1 MKKQVV
7 SILTILISCSHAFAL
22 TLDSNAPKTL
32 TADKIEYDVKTKSI
46 STSGKSVVTTT
57 DGNKATFSNT
67 FISNNMQSI
76 SGKDIELWL
85 GDNVYVS
92 SKTLSRDGDL
102 TISKDAVF
110 TACYNCDKIGNA
122 WEIHADTIT
131 QNNKEHM
138 LYFDNSVLWIYNIAP
153 IFWLPYYSMP
163 DPSVKYKTGFLAPD
177 FQSTN
182 NMGTRINIPVY
193 IALSDTHDLTAT
205 LSYLTSENPLF
216 QLEHRLNI
224 EHGEFRT
231 NGSFTHNRKGRDR
244 WAIFHD
250 DVFELGEY
258 ARASVFLERAS
269 DKTYLQKYGFENSKP
284 YLDSGAKVE
293 LFGQSSYVVADAH
306 IFQDLSSD
314 EMLQSG
320 NITKISGDI
329 LPNIRGTYQTDPFF
343 YETYALF
350 NADVLGVAGDNTSM
364 QRLIGDARIV
374 SPWTLWG
381 GNRITL
387 SLDTRYDLYN
397 FDTNMLVDGTE
408 FSGVKSRFLPS
419 GYIEWGLPL
428 FNPDEN
434 WTHVIEP
441 RARLTVMRNIDND
454 VFMEHNDSAG
464 ALLSD
469 ATLFSDKR
477 FSGYDLWENG
487 TFADYGVQW
496 SAFNTNNRISIFAG
510 QSYDFTERADTDINS
525 GFHKGQSDYVGRIEY
540 NNSKWVDLR
549 SRFRLDRDNLSL
561 KHLETDAR
569 IGTNRNYINIGH
581 IWTQQFVDLQ
591 TRDDNINELTAGVG
605 VSITDRISL
614 RFNSIYNATL
624 NAFQQHSGGIF
635 YNHPCYYLSLS
646 YKRDNAIKE
655 DYVGNTTFQFKFGIA
670 IDGQQY

>member
-1 MKKQVV
+1 MKQQVV
-7 SILTILISCSHAFAL
+7 SILTILISCGNAFAL
-22 TLDSNAPKTL
+22 TMNPNASKTL
-32 TADKIEYDVKTKSI
+32 TADKIEYNVKTKSI
-46 STSGKSVVTTT
+46 STSGKTTVTTT
-57 DGNKATFSNT
+57 DGNKAVFSDT
-67 FISNNMQSI
+67 SISNNMQNI

-92 SKTLSRDGDL
+92 SKSLSRDGNL

-110 TACYNCDKIGNA
+110 TACYGCDKIGNA

-131 QNNKEHM
+131 QDNAEHM
-138 LYFDNSVLWIYNIAP
+138 LYFNNSVLWFYNIAP
-153 IFWLPYYSMP
+153 VFWLPYYYMP
-163 DPSVKYKTGFLAPD
+163 DPSIKHKSGFLMPD

-182 NMGTRINIPVY
+182 NMGTRINIPIY
-193 IALSDTHDLTAT
+193 IVLSDTHDLTTT
-205 LSYLTSENPLF
+205 LSYQTNENPLF

-224 EHGEFRT
+224 SHGELRT
-231 NGSFTHNRKGRDR
+231 KGSFTHNREGRDR
-244 WAIFHD
+244 WAIFNN

-258 ARASVFLERAS
+258 ARASIFLERTS
-269 DKTYLQKYGFENSKP
+269 DKTYLQKYGFENYKP
-284 YLDSGAKVE
+284 YLDSGAKLE

-306 IFQDLSSD
+306 IFQDL
-314 EMLQSG
+314 QTG
-320 NITKISGDI
+320 TITNVSGDI

-350 NADVLGVAGDNTSM
+350 NADILGISGDNTSM

-381 GNRITL
+381 GNRITF
-387 SLDTRYDLYN
+387 SLDTRYDVYN
-397 FDTNMLVDGTE
+397 FSNNLLVDGTE
-408 FSGVKSRFLPS
+408 FSGIKSRFLPS

-428 FNPDEN
+428 FNPSET
-434 WTHVIEP
+434 WTHIIEP
-441 RARLTVMRNIDND
+441 RARLTVMQKIDND
-454 VFMEHNDSAG
+454 VFMENNDSTA

-469 ATLFSDKR
+469 VTLFSNKR

-496 SAFNTNNRISIFAG
+496 SAFNTNNRISIFTG

-525 GFHKGQSDYVGRIEY
+525 GFHKRQSDYVGRLEY
-540 NNSKWVDLR
+540 NNSKWIDLR

-569 IGTNRNYINIGH
+569 IGANRNYINIGH
-581 IWTQQFVDLQ
+581 IWTQQFVNMQ
-591 TRDDNINELTAGVG
+591 TRDDDINELTAGIS
-605 VSITDRISL
+605 VSVTDRISL

-624 NAFQQHSGGIF
+624 HTFQQHSGGIF

-646 YKRDNAIKE
+646 YRRDNAIKE